1 MNLKQKILNSAD
13 RNGKISSKKDL
24 ININS
29 REQVKKFSDTIQEL
43 IDDNV
48 IEFRKG
54 RGYFIL

>member
-43 IDDNV
+43 IEDNV